1 MAARRNFSTLVAIV
15 GFLTAVSFA
24 TDPPAPRGSQLRD
37 WKLQSACEVKASG
50 ESISTAGF
58 ATSGWH
64 SVEVPSTVVG
74 GLVADHSLP
83 DPFFGDNITKLP
95 GYVAKYDFSNFD
107 IPSDSP
113 YKCSWWYRTEFPT
126 PAQAQGSTQ
135 WLHFDGINY
144 RANIWLN
151 GKRLADSKQ
160 IVGPF
165 RAYEFN
171 VTNALA
177 EQPNV
182 LAIEISAPEG
192 NDLGITW
199 WDWSPTPP
207 DKDMGLWKNV
217 YLSGNGPVSLRD
229 PFVASKL
236 SPSLKSA
243 NVMMQ
248 IEARNDSTN
257 AIKGTLRAEMD
268 GTTFEQPVE
277 LAVGEKKVVRFTPER
292 YPKLKVN
299 DPKIWWPYQ
308 MGTPALHKAAFTF
321 ESGRATSDKASVR
334 FGIREITSELD
345 ANKNI

>member
-1 MAARRNFSTLVAIV
+1 MRAKAQFPAW
-15 GFLTAVSFA
+15 FA
-24 TDPPAPRGSQLRD
+24 TFALLTTACLAADQSPNQLQLQQ
-37 WKLQSACEVKASG
+37 WKLQSSCEVKASG
-50 ESISTAGF
+50 EAISVPGF
-58 ATSGWH
+58 ATTGWH

-74 GLVADHSLP
+74 ALVGDHSLP
-83 DPFFGDNITKLP
+83 DPFIGDNITKLP

-107 IPSDSP
+107 IPADSP

-177 EQPNV
+177 QQPNV
-182 LAIEISAPEG
+182 LAVEVSAPEG

-207 DKDMGLWKNV
+207 DKNMGLWKDV
-217 YLSGNGPVSLRD
+217 SLSGTGPVSLRD

-277 LAVGEKKVVRFTPER
+277 LAAGERKVVRFTPEG

-308 MGTPALHKAAFTF
+308 MGA
-321 ESGRATSDKASVR
+321 
-334 FGIREITSELD
+334 
-345 ANKNI
+345 